1 MDLVLPEVLRPA
13 KRRVP
18 LSLGCQLEQAL
29 LALGRIEGVLDS
41 KLPKTRRERE
51 DLIRRIILDAT
62 NKIIMG
68 VEI

>member
-1 MDLVLPEVLRPA
+1 MDLVLPEAIRPA

-18 LSLGCQLEQAL
+18 LAQGVKLD
-29 LALGRIEGVLDS
+29 LALWALGKIEGVLDS

-62 NKIIMG
+62 NEIIMG
-68 VEI
+68 VEV